1 MVSSLWYE
9 ANLKVFKVIIHM
21 PLLVHGLHP
30 QILFGLVRALNV
42 VIVPTQHIFGFRV
55 CGVVELPVF
64 ARRQSLFSSVVLNA
78 LQCLKTF
85 RCDSMRSMII
95 SFTVGEEPTLISK
108 SMQGPLCM
116 LMMLAPRSVKKVFR

>member
-42 VIVPTQHIFGFRV
+42 IIVPTQHIFGFHV
-55 CGVVELPVF
+55 CDVLLNY
-64 ARRQSLFSSVVLNA
+64 QSLHAVSP
-78 LQCLKTF
+78 C
-85 RCDSMRSMII
+85 
-95 SFTVGEEPTLISK
+95 
-108 SMQGPLCM
+108 
-116 LMMLAPRSVKKVFR
+116 LAP